1 MRLTDISVRALKAPE
16 RGQKTHF
23 DETLTGFG
31 VRVSPG
37 GTKTFVLM
45 YGASRRLVSVGRVG
59 IITLANA
66 RDKARQMLAKETLG
80 VAERPSMLVKDALE
94 LFFSAAESRLRPR
107 TLADYRRLLTRH
119 LRKFAKRTVGSLT
132 NHELTEA
139 IDELVETPSE
149 QNHAFAAMR
158 TFFRFCVRRGLVS
171 RSPLEGVQM
180 PARIPSRDRVL
191 DDRELK
197 AVLRAS
203 KDGGHPFGT
212 LVQLLIHT
220 GQRKGEISQLRW
232 SWIDHTKRTITVPA
246 EVSKNRRQHT
256 FPYGKR
262 VASIL
267 ASVPHDEEELF
278 RIHNWDKRT
287 DDLRDEAA
295 IPHFTLHDLRRTY
308 ASGMA
313 ALGIPPHVVEKLLN
327 HITGTISG
335 VSAIYNRYQYWDEQV
350 EAVAQWEAKLASLSK
365 Q

>member
-1 MRLTDISVRALKAPE
+1 MRLTDISIRALKPAE

-66 RDKARQMLAKETLG
+66 RDKAREMLAKETLG
-80 VAERPSMLVKDALE
+80 VAERPSMAVKDALE
-94 LFFSAAESRLRPR
+94 LFFAAAESRLRPR
-107 TLADYRRLLTRH
+107 TRSDYRRLLTRH
-119 LRKFAKRTVGSLT
+119 LRKFTKRAVGSLT
-132 NHELTEA
+132 NHELSET
-139 IDELVETPSE
+139 IDDLVDTPSE

-158 TFFRFCVRRGLVS
+158 TFFRFCVRRGLIS
-171 RSPLEGVQM
+171 RSPLEGVPM

-191 DDRELK
+191 DDAELK

-203 KDGGHPFGT
+203 GDAGYPFGT

-220 GQRKGEISQLRW
+220 GQRKGEIAQLRW
-232 SWIDHTKRTITVPA
+232 TWIDDAKRTITVPA
-246 EVSKNRRQHT
+246 DVSKNRRQHT
-256 FPYGKR
+256 FPYDKR
-262 VASIL
+262 VAGIL
-267 ASVPHDEEELF
+267 ANIPKDEDALF
-278 RIHNWDKRT
+278 RMHNWDKRT

-295 IPHFTLHDLRRTY
+295 IAHFTLHDLRRTY

-313 ALGIPPHVVEKLLN
+313 SLGVPPHVVEKVLN

-350 EAVAQWEAKLASLSK
+350 EAVARWEGKLASLSK
-365 Q
+365 R